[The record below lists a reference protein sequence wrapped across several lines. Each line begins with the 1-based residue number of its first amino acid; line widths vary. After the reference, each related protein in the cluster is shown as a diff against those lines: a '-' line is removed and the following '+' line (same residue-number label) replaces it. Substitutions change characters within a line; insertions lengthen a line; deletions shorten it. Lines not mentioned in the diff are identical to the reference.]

1 MAWVSSGTVSVTN
14 GSTTVTG
21 TGTSWFGAMQNG
33 WGFVGPDGR
42 VYEILTVDSADTITL
57 KTPYLGSTA
66 AAQAYAVFPT
76 GSHNLDL
83 TAALQQ
89 LLSNYQ
95 GVYDTVG
102 QGRFPGEVVF
112 DADRDTG
119 MGNPSPNELGL
130 KAGDVWQLLLKGG
143 QASGAAVQASLSD
156 TTAGRLML
164 NGGHGLGAETR
175 QVKNHDWNDANA
187 SGLFHSDS
195 VGLNKPGFASNFAG
209 ISLRRSDT
217 LHAQLAIALNSGV
230 SQNARTA
237 VRAKTGP
244 TSWSDWFE
252 IYTQTSI
259 LGTVAQSSGIPT
271 GALIERGSNA
281 NGHYARFADGT
292 QICHDRRSVSYA
304 TAQAMT
310 ATWIYPAPFSAN
322 PQVSIAIDE
331 DNLTNNATPS
341 IYEVLSYF
349 DSIGTSSVRLAL
361 GRISG
366 MTSFNSADT
375 AGVDAL
381 AIGRWF

>member
-1 MAWVSSGTVSVTN
+1 MSIPSFSAFPEIPQRSAPEADFDAKMYALFNHFATTHRTELLAFIQFLETSSTVI
-14 GSTTVTG
+14 G
-21 TGTSWFGAMQNG
+21 
-33 WGFVGPDGR
+33 
-42 VYEILTVDSADTITL
+42 
-57 KTPYLGSTA
+57 
-66 AAQAYAVFPT
+66 
-76 GSHNLDL
+76 
-83 TAALQQ
+83 AAL
-89 LLSNYQ
+89 N
-95 GVYDTVG
+95 GT
-102 QGRFPGEVVF
+102 
-112 DADRDTG
+112 TI
-119 MGNPSPNELGL
+119 GL
-130 KAGDVWQLLLKGG
+130 NTPAAGKFTDLEAQSIG
-143 QASGAAVQASLSD
+143 GAAVQASLSD
-156 TTAGRLML
+156 TTVGRLML
-164 NGGHGLGAETR
+164 NGAHGLGAETR
-175 QVKNHDWNDANA
+175 QVKSHDWNDADA
-187 SGLFHSDS
+187 SGLFHTDS

-259 LGTVAQSSGIPT
+259 LGTVAQSGGIPT

-310 ATWIYPAPFSAN
+310 ATWIYPAPFSVN

-366 MTSFNSADT
+366 MTSFSSGDT